1 MFSVS
6 SFYDTVFTLLFQNII
21 IIYIVDKRIILIDHV
36 AK

>member
-21 IIYIVDKRIILIDHV
+21 IYILQTNELS
-36 AK
+36 